1 VVEVDPPFCA
11 DRHRSLHMI
20 VQAVIKRLSQ
30 LAGPALGPSLLLC
43 AGPDSICPARF
54 LLPSVSGRAAT

>member
-1 VVEVDPPFCA
+1 
-11 DRHRSLHMI
+11 MI